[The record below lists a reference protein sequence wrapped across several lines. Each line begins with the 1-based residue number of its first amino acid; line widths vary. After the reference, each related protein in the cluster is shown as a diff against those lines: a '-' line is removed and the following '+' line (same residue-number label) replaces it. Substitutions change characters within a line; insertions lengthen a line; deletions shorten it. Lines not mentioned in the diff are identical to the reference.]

1 VDHKTVALD
10 FLNEAGMN
18 RNSRWFGMMV
28 AVWLVGAGIALG
40 AIRIKDIAHV
50 QGIRGQQIIGYG
62 LVVGLNGTGDTQ
74 RSTFTLQSVSSMLK
88 RFGINVPQADLRLR
102 NVAAVMVTATVPGFT
117 KQGSDVDVIV
127 SSMGD
132 ATSLQGGTLL
142 MTPLSGIDGVVYVM
156 AQGPL
161 SVGGMSVRANGNEIR
176 RNHTAAGRIPGGGV
190 VERTP
195 EMAITKDSTISV
207 VLMEPDFT
215 TATRVADAV
224 NGKLGERAA
233 RAEDGASISIRVPQS
248 IRSEGRLVEFISS
261 IEVLEVTPDVIAKVV
276 INERTG
282 TIVVGGTVSILS
294 VAISHGGLN
303 IEIESIPMVS
313 QPAPFS
319 QGQTVTTQL
328 TAVYAGQDSST
339 VQAFDG
345 TATVQDVAKTLNAL
359 KVTPR
364 DIIAI
369 FQALKRAGALNAEL
383 VII

>member
-1 VDHKTVALD
+1 
-10 FLNEAGMN
+10 MN
-18 RNSRWFGMMV
+18 RNGRRIGLMIVLLLAGF
-28 AVWLVGAGIALG
+28 VGAGA

-62 LVVGLNGTGDTQ
+62 LVAGLNGTGDTQ

-88 RFGINVPQADLRLR
+88 RFGINVPQNDLRLR

-117 KQGSDVDVIV
+117 KEGSEVDVIV
-127 SSMGD
+127 SSLGD

-142 MTPLSGIDGVVYVM
+142 ITPLSGIDGAVYVM

-190 VERTP
+190 VEKMP
-195 EMAITKDSTISV
+195 EMSIVRDSTISV

-215 TATRVADAV
+215 TATRVAEAI
-224 NGKLGERAA
+224 NTKLGVRAA
-233 RAEDGASISIRVPQS
+233 RAEDGARIAIQVPPTV
-248 IRSEGRLVEFISS
+248 RSEGRLVDFISS

-282 TIVVGGTVSILS
+282 TIVVGGGVSILA

-313 QPAPFS
+313 QPSPFS
-319 QGQTVTTQL
+319 QGTTVTTQL
-328 TAVYAGQDSST
+328 TAVYAGQDTST
-339 VQAFDG
+339 VRAFDG

>member
-1 VDHKTVALD
+1 
-10 FLNEAGMN
+10 MN

-233 RAEDGASISIRVPQS
+233 RAEDGGSISIRVPQS

>member
-1 VDHKTVALD
+1 MK
-10 FLNEAGMN
+10 LNT
-18 RNSRWFGMMV
+18 RV
-28 AVWLVGAGIALG
+28 VGVILTLAMAACALG

-50 QGIRGQQIIGYG
+50 HGVRGQQIIGYG

-88 RFGINVPQADLRLR
+88 RFGINVPQNDLRLR

-117 KQGSDVDVIV
+117 KEGGEVDVIV

-142 MTPLSGIDGVVYVM
+142 ITPLSGIDGVVYVM
-156 AQGPL
+156 AQGPI

-176 RNHTAAGRIPGGGV
+176 RNHTAAGRIPGGGM
-190 VERTP
+190 VEKTP
-195 EMAITKDSTISV
+195 ESAIGKDSTISV

-215 TATRVADAV
+215 TAMRIADAV
-224 NGKLGERAA
+224 NTKLGERLA
-233 RAEDGASISIRVPQS
+233 RAEDGASISIRVPDTV
-248 IRSEGRLVEFISS
+248 RANRRLVDFIAS
-261 IEVLEVTPDVIAKVV
+261 IEGLEVTPDVVAKVV

-282 TIVVGGTVSILS
+282 TIVVGGAVSILS

-313 QPAPFS
+313 QPGPFS
-319 QGQTVTTQL
+319 QGTTVTSQL
-328 TAVYAGQDSST
+328 TAVYAGQDT
-339 VQAFDG
+339 TAVQAFNG
-345 TATVQDVAKTLNAL
+345 TATVQDVARTLNAL